1 MLDAGIS
8 TVVGTVRLSVDPDKE
23 VTPVK
28 LGDEAEADKLML
40 EEIRIVSGDK
50 ILEGAAVVAP
60 TIKRWYMAV
69 RPVES
74 FMLSKGENFELST

>member
-1 MLDAGIS
+1 M
-8 TVVGTVRLSVDPDKE
+8 VGTVRLAVDPDKE

-50 ILEGAAVVAP
+50 ILEGAAVVAA
-60 TIKRWYMAV
+60 TIKRW
-69 RPVES
+69 
-74 FMLSKGENFELST
+74 